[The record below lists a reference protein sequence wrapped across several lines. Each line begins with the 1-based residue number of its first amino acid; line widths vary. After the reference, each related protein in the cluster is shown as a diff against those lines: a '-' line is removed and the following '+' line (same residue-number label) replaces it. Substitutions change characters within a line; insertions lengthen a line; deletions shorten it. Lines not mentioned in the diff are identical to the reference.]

1 MKKVKR
7 IAALLMVIF
16 LIAMVFVTLY
26 CAITGS
32 PAFYGI
38 FVYDACVTV
47 IDLCLYVYL
56 SNRIR

>member
-7 IAALLMVIF
+7 IAALLIVNLFDRDDFCYII
-16 LIAMVFVTLY
+16 LCDYGESI
-26 CAITGS
+26 
-32 PAFYGI
+32 FYGI

-56 SNRIR
+56 SNRKR